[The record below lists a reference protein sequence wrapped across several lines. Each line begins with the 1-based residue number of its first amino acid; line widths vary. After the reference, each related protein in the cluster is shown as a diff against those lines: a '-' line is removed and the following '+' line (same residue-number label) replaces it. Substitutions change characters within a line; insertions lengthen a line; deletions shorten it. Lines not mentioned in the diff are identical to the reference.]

1 MDKIVLEIPEELKV
15 MVPALRNAVN
25 AAMTQVE
32 RAKLGGTVAYAA
44 FEREISERLCEV
56 ERRAH
61 EAALTALDP
70 DLPKLLINKVFHT
83 RVLEDVPTTFMTQ
96 PGPVKVTRS
105 LYRPVGERN
114 APAMD
119 LVALRSGAIEG
130 VWLPATA
137 REMAFDVQQLT
148 SREAETNGKRKGRLP
163 YSHSS
168 FEHVAH
174 AVGEMYVQQH
184 QSIEEVL
191 IENYEVPE
199 KTHTVTASLD
209 RVSVPMEEPLEEEE
223 ADEESDDYVE
233 SEKPQTP
240 DDDTPKRKIQRV
252 YRMAYCGT
260 VTLHDD
266 NGEALHTIRY
276 RTMPG
281 GDPDA
286 LCIGIAD
293 DVAALL
299 AQRPDLQVGL
309 LCDGAPEMWNLLDA
323 QFTEDPFDTKE
334 VVVVRLIDFWHAIEK
349 LAPAA
354 KVLAGDEDAAK
365 PLLARWKLLLRNSS
379 SARARILAELLDSG
393 KEDVEIGSS
402 KPVHEA
408 ITYFT
413 NNAKRMNYAAARRKN
428 LPIGSGNVEATCKS
442 LVDVRMKRPGSR
454 WKNRTGEHIIHMR
467 ALALSDRWDEAM
479 DIVFKQP
486 RIRVRRVAA

>member
-70 DLPKLLINKVFHT
+70 DLPKLLINKVLHT

-276 RTMPG
+276 GTMPG

-354 KVLAGDEDAAK
+354 
-365 PLLARWKLLLRNSS
+365 
-379 SARARILAELLDSG
+379 
-393 KEDVEIGSS
+393 
-402 KPVHEA
+402 
-408 ITYFT
+408 
-413 NNAKRMNYAAARRKN
+413 
-428 LPIGSGNVEATCKS
+428 
-442 LVDVRMKRPGSR
+442 
-454 WKNRTGEHIIHMR
+454 
-467 ALALSDRWDEAM
+467 
-479 DIVFKQP
+479 
-486 RIRVRRVAA
+486 